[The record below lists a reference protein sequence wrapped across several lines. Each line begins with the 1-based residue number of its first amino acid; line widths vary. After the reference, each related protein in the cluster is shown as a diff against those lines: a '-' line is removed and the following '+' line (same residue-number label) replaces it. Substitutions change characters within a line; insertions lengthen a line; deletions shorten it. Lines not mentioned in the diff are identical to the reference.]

1 MPDVAALKFAL
12 DTCDLEIGVG
22 EMCPSSR
29 VADIQVTTR
38 EGGCRLVRFYWFC
51 PSFFLSHGTK
61 IRRCHVGTSVSSPY
75 WMRCWVVAF
84 PVAPCRRCFRGRHP
98 SHNADTKRSKYG
110 KSCSRACT
118 GPRACQLAHRSVI
131 FTTDNIFSLK
141 ARITRTCQ
149 LLAATT
155 RRHSRV
161 HRRTQQRTPDTLIQ
175 WHQHTRAP
183 TDTRQLTHRQYTHR
197 RAHLTTLDSHHT
209 CALYSYKAHAYVRAN
224 F

>member
-1 MPDVAALKFAL
+1 MRQDAADAGCCRFEICFGYLRSRDRGRGNVSQFA
-12 DTCDLEIGVG
+12 
-22 EMCPSSR
+22 SSR
-29 VADIQVTTR
+29 HPSHNAR
-38 EGGCRLVRFYWFC
+38 GGLQISSVLLV
-51 PSFFLSHGTK
+51 LSK
-61 IRRCHVGTSVSSPY
+61 CESSPY